1 MIKLPWGSSVTASW
15 GSPSAALHFGLH
27 NRQRDATS
35 DGIRII
41 KYLSIRQNL
50 EIENMT
56 KMISEYIKEHI
67 NPDGLK
73 ITDEILNELRH
84 ETNYKGQN

>member
-1 MIKLPWGSSVTASW
+1 MRQQRHCKLGFSECCISRLGYMTGSNV
-15 GSPSAALHFGLH
+15 
-27 NRQRDATS
+27 TS

-56 KMISEYIKEHI
+56 KMISDYMKEHI

-73 ITDEILNELRH
+73 STDEILNKLHH
-84 ETNYKGQN
+84 ETNYKGHN

>member
-1 MIKLPWGSSVTASW
+1 M
-15 GSPSAALHFGLH
+15 LHFTFGLH